1 MLGVHYSSIRANMR
15 IVFSERIASSPNIK
29 QDLGRVGA
37 MNPTIAYK
45 LGEVLAF
52 ARVGQD
58 SITKAKGALSA
69 ALKDDEVENINATL
83 KDFEQQIEDTI
94 STEDIADEVHDKAKE
109 AEDKITKMRDTYLG
123 GQWDDQSE
131 ALEWMG
137 FFSGAALVHWY
148 LLAGAAEKMDN
159 AKLTS
164 MTKEAIDFYAK
175 FFTNDEQLLK
185 KLGAQSVQE

>member
-1 MLGVHYSSIRANMR
+1 
-15 IVFSERIASSPNIK
+15 
-29 QDLGRVGA
+29 
-37 MNPTIAYK
+37 MNPTTAYK

-58 SITKAKGALSA
+58 SITKAKEALSDV
-69 ALKDDEVENINATL
+69 LKDDEIEDIRSTL
-83 KDFEQQIEDTI
+83 KDFEQKIEEAI
-94 STEDIADEVHDKAKE
+94 AAEDIADEVHEKSKT
-109 AEDKITKMRDTYLG
+109 AEEKITKMRDTYLD

-131 ALEWMG
+131 VLEWMG

-148 LLAGAAEKMDN
+148 LLSGAAEQMDD

-164 MTKEAIDFYAK
+164 MTKEAIGFYSN

-185 KLGAQSVQE
+185 KLGAQGVEREE